1 MTIRPGD
8 VWGVQVPRPAELVQ
22 VMSDA
27 ELVRVAF
34 GAERP
39 PVQLR
44 GGDLART
51 LGVAD
56 AATGSDEQVVLE
68 YPIDVVE
75 VATDMGDFVACAHV
89 VACRPAARGGRW
101 FGPVVAVMNAEFIG
115 SWDVAPRGHP
125 NDGRVEIVEVDARF
139 SIRDRLVARRRLPL
153 GTHVP
158 HPAISSRTVREGTF
172 EFASPMVLRVDGV
185 KVGRCR
191 SLGVRVRPDA
201 VVVYA

>member
-1 MTIRPGD
+1 VRVT
-8 VWGVQVPRPAELVQ
+8 
-22 VMSDA
+22 SDA
-27 ELVRVAF
+27 ELVRIAF
-34 GAERP
+34 GPGRP
-39 PVQLR
+39 PVHLR

-56 AATGSDEQVVLE
+56 VSAEGDRDMVLE
-68 YPIDVVE
+68 FPIDVVDI
-75 VATDMGDFVACAHV
+75 ATDLGDFVACAHV
-89 VACRPAARGGRW
+89 VACRPALRGGRW

-125 NDGRVEIVEVDARF
+125 NDGRAEIIEVDERF
-139 SIRDRLVARRRLPL
+139 SRRDRLVARRRLPL

-158 HPAISSRTVREGTF
+158 HPAIITRSVREATF

-201 VVVYA
+201 AVVYS